1 MTRVQSVV
9 METAECVCGRK
20 KCRNDKQ
27 RTRWWNKEVETAVR
41 KKIAYKRW
49 LQVKTR
55 EAKEEYLILK
65 RAAGHEVRKAKMTN
79 GGSWENGLFRRDT
92 EAKFKQWR

>member
-1 MTRVQSVV
+1 MVI
-9 METAECVCGRK
+9 ETAKGVCGRK

-27 RTRWWNKEVETAVR
+27 RTRWWNMEVETAVR
-41 KKIAYKRW
+41 KNKIAYKRW

-65 RAAGHEVRKAKMTN
+65 RAEGHEVRKA
-79 GGSWENGLFRRDT
+79 END
-92 EAKFKQWR
+92 